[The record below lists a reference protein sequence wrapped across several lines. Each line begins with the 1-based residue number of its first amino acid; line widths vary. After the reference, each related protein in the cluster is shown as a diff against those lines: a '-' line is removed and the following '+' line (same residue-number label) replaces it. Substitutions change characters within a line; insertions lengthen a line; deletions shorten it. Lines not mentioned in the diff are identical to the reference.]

1 MLWDV
6 IYEKNLI
13 FRLSSIICVMQN
25 INDSINRM
33 KNINEK
39 LNDMF
44 YKYSDEV
51 AGILISMISREN
63 FLLVGPPGTAKTT
76 LVYTLSKLTNI
87 KWFYRQLTKFTD
99 LEEILGPIDIAKLLE
114 GKVERIY
121 ANSIV
126 ESELALLDE
135 IFNASS
141 AILNTLLSLLNERV
155 VYDGDKIIPVK
166 TWAVFGSSNRVP
178 DEEELQ
184 ALFDRFPMRT
194 FTEYVLPEDTEN
206 LLVKG
211 WNLRR
216 ELDELRPM
224 ASMDDIKTLNQMQTN
239 FILSNIKDI
248 SKVLSPVI
256 ADYVEHI
263 PISNR
268 TRIKIP
274 LYAYSL
280 LMIQGFKPEEIT
292 PMMLKVAAIRIAK
305 YLIQNKDQLSEY
317 EAFAM
322 THMPEELLKI
332 NDLISEAKALLSNNI
347 VDDARMRLMD
357 ARDAINSIKAK
368 WDKSLFSL
376 YKYEIEEMMSNI
388 ERLDEMVENEQ

>member
-1 MLWDV
+1 
-6 IYEKNLI
+6 
-13 FRLSSIICVMQN
+13 MQN
-25 INDSINRM
+25 INESIIRI

-44 YKYSDEV
+44 YKYSDEIS
-51 AGILISMISREN
+51 GILISVLSREN

-121 ANSIV
+121 ANSII

-166 TWAVFGSSNRVP
+166 TWTVFGSSNRVP

-184 ALFDRFPMRT
+184 ALFDRFPLRT

-206 LLVKG
+206 LLIKG

-216 ELDELRPM
+216 EMDELRPL
-224 ASMDDIKTLNQMQTN
+224 ASMDDIRALNQMQVN
-239 FILSNIKDI
+239 YLFSNTKDI
-248 SKVLSPVI
+248 SKILSPVI

-280 LMIQGFKPEEIT
+280 LLIQGFKPEEVT
-292 PMMLKVAAIRIAK
+292 PMMLKVAAIRVAK
-305 YLIQNKDQLSEY
+305 YLVQNKDQLSEY

-347 VDDARMRLMD
+347 IDDARTRLMD
-357 ARDAINSIKAK
+357 ARETMSSIRTK
-368 WDKSLFSL
+368 WDKSLYSL
-376 YKYEIEEMMSNI
+376 YKYEIDEMMSTI
-388 ERLDEMVENEQ
+388 EKLEEMIMNEQ

>member
-1 MLWDV
+1 
-6 IYEKNLI
+6 
-13 FRLSSIICVMQN
+13 MQN
-25 INDSINRM
+25 INESIIRI

-44 YKYSDEV
+44 YKYSDEIS
-51 AGILISMISREN
+51 GILISVLSREN

-121 ANSIV
+121 ANSII

-184 ALFDRFPMRT
+184 ALFDRFPLRT

-206 LLVKG
+206 LLIKG

-216 ELDELRPM
+216 EMDELRPL
-224 ASMDDIKTLNQMQTN
+224 ASMDDIRALNQMQVN
-239 FILSNIKDI
+239 YLFSNTKDI
-248 SKVLSPVI
+248 SKILSPVI

-280 LMIQGFKPEEIT
+280 LLIQGFKPEEVT
-292 PMMLKVAAIRIAK
+292 PMMLKVAAIRVAK
-305 YLIQNKDQLSEY
+305 YLVQNKDQLSEY

-347 VDDARMRLMD
+347 IDDARTRLMD
-357 ARDAINSIKAK
+357 ARETMSSIRTK
-368 WDKSLFSL
+368 WDKSLYSL
-376 YKYEIEEMMSNI
+376 YKYEIDEMMSTI
-388 ERLDEMVENEQ
+388 EKLEEMIMNEQ